1 MRLAYPDGS
10 PDLAILLNSVAWT
23 PDGDYYWRF
32 YRDGAVQRLLGG
44 RERLG
49 RDPHAWRARLKQR
62 LKTARRVVLSTMP
75 LWQRFGVPAT
85 ARASLAVY
93 NGQDDVDQLVAGLK
107 TAMRLLG

>member
-1 MRLAYPDGS
+1 
-10 PDLAILLNSVAWT
+10 
-23 PDGDYYWRF
+23 
-32 YRDGAVQRLLGG
+32 
-44 RERLG
+44 
-49 RDPHAWRARLKQR
+49 
-62 LKTARRVVLSTMP
+62 MP